1 MNKHQVKVEQILSQ
15 TQWGYQAK
23 CSCGWT
29 GLLRDARDDYAYTE
43 CDAEARKHISQG
55 LFEERK

>member
-1 MNKHQVKVEQILSQ
+1 MSEHQAKVERVVSQ

-29 GLLRDARDDYAYTE
+29 GLLRDAQDDYAYTD
-43 CDAEARKHISQG
+43 CDAEARKHMSQE
-55 LFEERK
+55 LFKERK